1 MANYNIQIAWSGK
14 DALSDSDPNKIIS
27 GTDFN
32 TEFTAIQTAV
42 NTKAE
47 LNGNS
52 GEDFNVNDLTV
63 SGSITLGGT
72 AITSTATELNLLDG
86 VTAVTTTTIGTNA
99 TGAKTVSTSAPSS
112 GSDGDVWYKV
122 SA

>member
-112 GSDGDVWYKV
+112 GSDGDVWYRV
-122 SA
+122 S